1 MVLKHAQEFH
11 KNLTT
16 RMAAAK
22 AHLVSIVADEMEKYD
37 KGEWVVLAR
46 RVARALNPDMAD

>member
-11 KNLTT
+11 KNLTI

-22 AHLVSIVADEMEKYD
+22 AHLVSIVVDEMDKYE
-37 KGEWVVLAR
+37 KGEWVVLVR
-46 RVARALNPDMAD
+46 RVSRALNPDMAD